1 MSTASPL
8 ELDTAR
14 RRLVVDS
21 IGIWASIIVV
31 GTIFGF
37 TARQA
42 SLTLPETSALSAIL
56 FAGASQFAVV
66 GLLASGAAWPSIA
79 LLVWLLNARHLLYAA
94 SIAPHATRL
103 SRRVRALIALL
114 LTDEAFALTSAHVE
128 RLGTIDVR
136 GAIYA
141 GLSVFVPWNVATIA
155 GWSAGSAL
163 PDPATIGLDVV
174 FPATMAGIAVAL
186 VRDRAALVA
195 LLAGAAIVVVV
206 AATVSPGVAV
216 LAGGLLGPLAGLA
229 ARSRGAA

>member
-42 SLTLPETSALSAIL
+42 SLTLLETSALSAIL

-94 SIAPHATRL
+94 SIAPQDRKSTRL
-103 SRRVRALIALL
+103 NS
-114 LTDEAFALTSAHVE
+114 SH
-128 RLGTIDVR
+128 
-136 GAIYA
+136 
-141 GLSVFVPWNVATIA
+141 
-155 GWSAGSAL
+155 
-163 PDPATIGLDVV
+163 
-174 FPATMAGIAVAL
+174 
-186 VRDRAALVA
+186 
-195 LLAGAAIVVVV
+195 
-206 AATVSPGVAV
+206 
-216 LAGGLLGPLAGLA
+216 
-229 ARSRGAA
+229 